1 MDAFVSLV
9 LRVSKI
15 LHWIAGAA
23 LTMMMFITVADVIGR
38 AAGHPIMGTYE
49 IVGLMGAVVVG
60 FAVPLAS
67 FQKVHIY
74 MEFLVDRLP
83 RGRKNVMNIFTRLLC
98 ILLFVFIGYNLFQ
111 LGADYQRAGEV
122 SPTLKVPIFPVV
134 YGVAVC
140 CFIEAVQFV
149 CDIVKITGGANE

>member
-1 MDAFVSLV
+1 MDTFVSFV
-9 LRVSKI
+9 LKVSKL
-15 LHWIAGAA
+15 LHWIAAAA
-23 LTMMMFITVADVIGR
+23 LTLMMCITVADVIGR

-49 IVGLMGAVVVG
+49 IVGLMGAIVIG

-67 FQKVHIY
+67 WQKVHIY

-83 RGRKNVMNIFTRLLC
+83 RSRKNMMNIFTRLLC
-98 ILLFVFIGYNLFQ
+98 ILLFVFIGYNMFQ

-122 SPTLKVPIFPVV
+122 SLTLKIPIYPVV

-140 CFIEAVQFV
+140 CFIEAAQFV
-149 CDIVKITGGANE
+149 CDILKITGDKDE